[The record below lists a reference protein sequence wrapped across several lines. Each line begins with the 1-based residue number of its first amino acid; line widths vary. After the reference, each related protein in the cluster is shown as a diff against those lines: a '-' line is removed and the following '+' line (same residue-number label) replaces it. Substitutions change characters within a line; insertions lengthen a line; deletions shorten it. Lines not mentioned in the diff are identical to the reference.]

1 MKQTDNPGIIEI
13 RKKNRILLTK
23 NLTPGK
29 TVYTEDLIK
38 EGDEEY
44 RTWDPMKSKLAAA
57 LLKGLKSSYIKEGD
71 FILYLGASTG
81 TTSSH
86 VSDIVGKEG
95 FVFAMDFAPRV
106 VRNLV
111 FVCKDRSNMAPLLAD
126 ANRPESYLKFASPV
140 DIVYQD
146 IAQRSQ
152 LAIFL
157 KNIEMYLK
165 IGGYGLLALKARSID
180 VTKKPRFIFDQVR
193 KELSEKYQIID
204 EVLLE
209 PFEKDHCMFVIR
221 K

>member
-1 MKQTDNPGIIEI
+1 MKQTDNPGIYEI
-13 RKKNRILLTK
+13 RKKNTILLTK
-23 NLTPGK
+23 NLVPGK
-29 TVYTEDLIK
+29 TVYTEDLIRD
-38 EGDEEY
+38 GNEEY
-44 RTWDPMKSKLAAA
+44 RTWDPMKSKLAAG

-95 FVFAMDFAPRV
+95 FVFAIDFAPRV

-126 ANRPESYLKFASPV
+126 ANRPETYVKFASPV
-140 DIVYQD
+140 DVVYQD

-152 LAIFL
+152 VAIFL

-165 IGGYGLLALKARSID
+165 IGGYGLLALKARSVD
-180 VTKKPRFIFDQVR
+180 VTQRPRTIFDQVR
-193 KELSEKYQIID
+193 RELSEKFQIVD

>member
-1 MKQTDNPGIIEI
+1 MKQTNNPGIFEI
-13 RKKNRILLTK
+13 RKKNTILLTK
-23 NLTPGK
+23 NLSPGK
-29 TVYTEDLIK
+29 TVYTEDLIRD
-38 EGDEEY
+38 GNDEY

-86 VSDIVGKEG
+86 VSDIVGEDG
-95 FVFAMDFAPRV
+95 FVYALDFAPRV

-111 FVCKDRSNMAPLLAD
+111 FVCKDRSNIVPLLAD
-126 ANRPESYLKFASPV
+126 ANRPESYLDFVSPV
-140 DIVYQD
+140 DVVYQD

-152 LAIFL
+152 VAIFF

-165 IGGYGLLALKARSID
+165 IGGYALVAIKARSID
-180 VTKKPRFIFDQVR
+180 VTRKPRSLFDEVR
-193 KELSEKYQIID
+193 RELSAKFQLVD
-204 EVLLE
+204 EVVLE
-209 PFEKDHCMFVIR
+209 PFEKDHCMFVVR